1 MEKFGFPLEFI
12 KWTKLG
18 FTSTQASLIINGKLT
33 SFFELPGGGRQ
44 GDNLFP
50 LIFAVVVQGLASLI
64 NKSDAVGI
72 KIGDTYHKIVQYAD
86 DSTLLVS
93 EDSDWAFYN
102 SCITIF
108 CDASGMVINW
118 DKSKGLWLGTWIT
131 IPPKLRPLGCHP
143 ALNFI
148 PNKEPERIL
157 GAYMGT
163 NIPLDD
169 TWTRLNQKLQ
179 KSLSSVMRHCGD
191 EIGDTIT
198 VNALLISSAIFSIR
212 VQYVPR
218 IKLQEINK
226 MATKF
231 IRGKVYMT
239 RDSQR
244 YSSKVHGAVVPLIDI
259 ANLATTLQANWFY
272 KILNPDEFHTST
284 LLFEPLW
291 LANITEICQQ
301 HHFKCLDHMILS
313 DIDWL
318 KEKPKDKKHIAPFP
332 NQCAMSYCAMRFT
345 RDIDLNF
352 ESIMNQPIFHNPKLI
367 NPHTLESWKQNEIV
381 CKIYRL
387 ADLFIDFDI
396 HKYRLRPCIISLENP
411 IWNSHLLSAHFST
424 PKKQC
429 LVTSDTWDNLIIS
442 IPQDWMDTI
451 TRGNQ
456 FFNKN
461 EFFSTIPPLKDAL
474 GTIFRYLDND
484 KIQRYITSNKGLLTP
499 IDGPVTPGSPSN
511 LDTPHPAM
519 SDLKRVTVFT
529 TQPLEYDPK
538 LHHLN
543 IHLTTF
549 TLPYYPKVS
558 IFSYNH
564 NVLKGC
570 YTHINHPVAKFKD
583 LKKIWR
589 LSPPFSA
596 YHPRTYEFIDKIG
609 LLGIKVNE
617 KVGLKLILNTIQQAD
632 ISPLKRLMLTR
643 IINKSLY
650 IGQPA
655 YEYQTVIKHVHPTN
669 TAKITPPHCI
679 YNLYT
684 NPLALPI
691 EATYEH
697 LLWHSPQAQYVWNL
711 TKKIII
717 QLGAKFEI
725 TSLYEIPLVFLP
737 NAETTPSLRTS
748 TVQHIIVASLWVIYK
763 SELDLRT
770 LHQTNAV
777 TIDTIRYWM
786 SSHLHKTWVHEITAE
801 IQHLPHTAHFLR
813 TLESYPNIKGRLTR
827 RFTYRQSALFHR
839 EYLNLKKLSS
849 RHIELFED
857 FWTKTELVKI
867 VDQRLE
873 FTPYHLYPP

>member
-1 MEKFGFPLEFI
+1 
-12 KWTKLG
+12 
-18 FTSTQASLIINGKLT
+18 
-33 SFFELPGGGRQ
+33 
-44 GDNLFP
+44 
-50 LIFAVVVQGLASLI
+50 
-64 NKSDAVGI
+64 
-72 KIGDTYHKIVQYAD
+72 
-86 DSTLLVS
+86 
-93 EDSDWAFYN
+93 
-102 SCITIF
+102 
-108 CDASGMVINW
+108 
-118 DKSKGLWLGTWIT
+118 
-131 IPPKLRPLGCHP
+131 
-143 ALNFI
+143 
-148 PNKEPERIL
+148 
-157 GAYMGT
+157 
-163 NIPLDD
+163 
-169 TWTRLNQKLQ
+169 
-179 KSLSSVMRHCGD
+179 
-191 EIGDTIT
+191 
-198 VNALLISSAIFSIR
+198 
-212 VQYVPR
+212 
-218 IKLQEINK
+218 
-226 MATKF
+226 
-231 IRGKVYMT
+231 
-239 RDSQR
+239 
-244 YSSKVHGAVVPLIDI
+244 
-259 ANLATTLQANWFY
+259 
-272 KILNPDEFHTST
+272 
-284 LLFEPLW
+284 
-291 LANITEICQQ
+291 
-301 HHFKCLDHMILS
+301 
-313 DIDWL
+313 
-318 KEKPKDKKHIAPFP
+318 
-332 NQCAMSYCAMRFT
+332 
-345 RDIDLNF
+345 
-352 ESIMNQPIFHNPKLI
+352 
-367 NPHTLESWKQNEIV
+367 
-381 CKIYRL
+381 
-387 ADLFIDFDI
+387 
-396 HKYRLRPCIISLENP
+396 
-411 IWNSHLLSAHFST
+411 
-424 PKKQC
+424 
-429 LVTSDTWDNLIIS
+429 
-442 IPQDWMDTI
+442 
-451 TRGNQ
+451 
-456 FFNKN
+456 
-461 EFFSTIPPLKDAL
+461 
-474 GTIFRYLDND
+474 
-484 KIQRYITSNKGLLTP
+484 
-499 IDGPVTPGSPSN
+499 
-511 LDTPHPAM
+511 M

-549 TLPYYPKVS
+549 TLPYYPKVP
-558 IFSYNH
+558 IHSYNH

-650 IGQPA
+650 IGLPA

-684 NPLALPI
+684 NPLAPPI